1 MLNVIP
7 TTPPQATATTNLATT
22 LRDDVIA
29 ISFILFTAAFW
40 SMVKSR
46 RHLLQP
52 GALSEP
58 RRILQQS
65 GRAGGSVNR

>member
-46 RHLLQP
+46 PVTSCNPAPSSSRTGYYSSQE
-52 GALSEP
+52 GQAV
-58 RRILQQS
+58 R
-65 GRAGGSVNR
+65 